1 VTADASIDGR
11 SPPVKRWHYGCKGQ
25 ERNIN
30 MNGNIIDV
38 RKTYD
43 YLRRCQTHLVQSSEI
58 ATACVCQ
65 NLFKLDYPFGATR
78 TDKDYLVANTVHD
91 IMSLSMSGPIL
102 ENWDSRL
109 ENHGQIAKKIVNESS
124 EIVNTIIKDTL
135 EGAYRENRFVQ
146 DDFELQVNEIYTGL
160 IMGMTRRLMKKYERP
175 SRVLT
180 EVTITNIKD
189 HHEGRIDALL
199 EYPSGYGLLDWK
211 SYDLSNTISGR
222 EKWQLIANILLAN
235 FRYCRNEDDW
245 TGHNYSC
252 IVHNS
257 GVYFPKTETTK
268 KEVERIKTNRQ
279 FAYMVLCGER
289 VRVQRPT
296 FCPVCD
302 KGLEGSKECH
312 FYQRDARLAYEGKLP
327 AQYEKMTKQF
337 FAKRYAILK
346 ERAETHLHKHVVHM
360 LINKHGEEEALC
372 RLQKIGILCRGYS
385 YDSDIDEKVIFSRAD
400 DNIPLEP
407 RRIIRVIGIEPGKPL
422 LSCIN
427 EQASVMEVRNN
438 KITLSFR
445 SKLAVQRAKGQLFHL
460 PIILLRDELNLTRSM
475 LRPIHQFHR
484 LAADI
489 FIPPE
494 LVV

>member
-1 VTADASIDGR
+1 
-11 SPPVKRWHYGCKGQ
+11 
-25 ERNIN
+25 
-30 MNGNIIDV
+30 MNTDIIDV

-43 YLRRCQTHLVQSSEI
+43 YLRKCQTHLVQSSEI

-78 TDKDYLVANTVHD
+78 SDKDYLVANTVHD
-91 IMSLSMSGPIL
+91 IMSICMSGPIL
-102 ENWDSRL
+102 ENWHSGL
-109 ENHGQIAKKIVNESS
+109 ENYEKVTKKIVKESS
-124 EIVNTIIKDTL
+124 EIVNTIIEDTL
-135 EGAYRENRFVQ
+135 EIARRENRFVE
-146 DDFELQVNEIYTGL
+146 DTFDLQVNDIYNGL
-160 IMGMTRRLMKKYERP
+160 IMGMTRRLMKKHERP

-189 HHEGRIDALL
+189 HHEGRIDAIL
-199 EYPSGYGLLDWK
+199 EYSNGYGLLDWK

-222 EKWQLIANILLAN
+222 EKWQLIANTLLAN
-235 FRYCRNEDDW
+235 FRYRRNEDDW
-245 TGHNYSC
+245 TGHNFSC

-257 GVYFPKTETTK
+257 GVYFPKTETTR
-268 KEVERIKTNRQ
+268 KEVERIKTNRK
-279 FAYMVLCGER
+279 FAHMVLCGER
-289 VRVQRPT
+289 VRVQRPK

-302 KGLEGSKECH
+302 KGLEGSKECL

-346 ERAETHLHKHVVHM
+346 ERAETHLHKHVVYS
-360 LINKHGEEEALC
+360 LISKHGEEEALR
-372 RLQKIGILCRGYS
+372 RLEKIGILCRGFS
-385 YDSDIDEKVIFSRAD
+385 FDFDIDEKVIFSRTD

-407 RRIIRVIGIEPGKPL
+407 RRIVRIIGMEEGKSI

-445 SKLAVQRAKGQLFHL
+445 SKIAVRRAKRQLFHL

-475 LRPIHQFHR
+475 LRPIHQFHK
-484 LAADI
+484 LAADVL
-489 FIPPE
+489 IPAE
-494 LVV
+494 LLV